1 MRNISFHLTTPQFVA
16 GTKDVTRRGGW
27 VALAPGEVLCAV
39 EKGQG
44 IPKGE
49 SIKRL
54 GHIITVDCR
63 RERLDRMTAEPE
75 YGLDE
80 CRREGFPDMRPEE
93 FVEFFCGSHDRIEP
107 SSEITRI
114 EFRKVPVLR
123 ERKIMHAHLQ
133 GGALYGYEIFD
144 PALDAVVG
152 TKTVEIDKRTRPWTE
167 TPTYVLL
174 GSEGA
179 TFASAIEFIAAY
191 EAQPKDTRR

>member
-27 VALAPGEVLCAV
+27 ASLARGEVLCAV

-49 SIKRL
+49 SVKRL
-54 GHIITVDCR
+54 GHVVTVDCR
-63 RERLDRMTAEPE
+63 QERLDRMIAEPD
-75 YGLDE
+75 YGRDE
-80 CRREGFPDMRPEE
+80 CRREGFPDMTPEA
-93 FVEFFCGSHDRIEP
+93 FVDFFCGSHDKILP

-123 ERKIMHAHLQ
+123 ERKVMHARLQ

-144 PALDAVVG
+144 PARDAVVG
-152 TKTVEIDKRTRPWTE
+152 TKSVNIDKRTRPWTE

-179 TFASAIEFIAAY
+179 TFNSAIDFIAAY
-191 EAQPKDTRR
+191 EALAREKQP